1 MTDIGNLRSWMFATL
16 AVDDVLNNLE
26 RDGLAVRPEND
37 PAAVQRVL
45 PLEAFSREIRRS
57 AMRALPAYLA
67 MFCLEN
73 AIRELVAERL
83 SEDCGSN

>member
-1 MTDIGNLRSWMFATL
+1 MFANL

-57 AMRALPAYLA
+57 AMRALPRISRCSAWRMPFA
-67 MFCLEN
+67 N
-73 AIRELVAERL
+73 
-83 SEDCGSN
+83 G